1 MEFSK
6 PSEKHKFL
14 ERLVGEWL
22 FTKTMSGDDYDAN
35 DPAKAWTESVRSLG
49 GLWFIAEGSGPMQ
62 DGTCTTMLMTLGYDP
77 RSESYVGTWVGSMM
91 DKLWIYKGW
100 VEPDGQTL
108 TLESEGPSF
117 DDPTKTALYRDVIQF
132 LDDDRRTFSGSV
144 QQADGTFKT
153 FMSSECKRVG

>member
-6 PSEKHKFL
+6 PGEEHKFL
-14 ERLVGEWL
+14 ERLVGKWL
-22 FTKTMSGDDYDAN
+22 FTSTVGVEDYDPN
-35 DPAKAWTESVRSLG
+35 DPLKAWTETVRSVG
-49 GLWFIAEGSGPMQ
+49 GLWFIAEGSGPMGG
-62 DGTCTTMLMTLGYDP
+62 DKHSTMIMTLGYD
-77 RSESYVGTWVGSMM
+77 SKAGHYVGTWIGSMM

-117 DDPTKTALYRDVIQF
+117 DDPTKTAVYHDVIQF

-144 QQADGTFKT
+144 QQPDGTFKI
-153 FMSSECKRVG
+153 FMTSECKRIA